1 MAKHRAAAATE
12 LEALAKKFDRFGWDR
27 DRGTAAQDRIITD
40 WMDALQDFP
49 LHEIRAACK
58 RCVLDNPNRMPNEGH
73 VRAAILEAR
82 RDAVARLP
90 RQPEPDRNVQPVTQ
104 KAATEIL
111 ERAGFRPKGMGD
123 TVMAALRDRGASGYL
138 RMASDAIRTAADAA
152 NVPPAEVAGDSR
164 RPDIVRARW
173 AAMADLRDRGLGLSE
188 IGRALGMDHTT
199 VRHGLTRHDAGD
211 AA

>member
-1 MAKHRAAAATE
+1 MAKHRAAVATE

-27 DRGTAAQDRIITD
+27 DRGTVAQDRIITD

-49 LHEIRAACK
+49 IHEIRAACK

-82 RDAVARLP
+82 REAVARMP
-90 RQPEPDRNVQPVTQ
+90 RQPEPDRDVQPVTGE
-104 KAATEIL
+104 AAVEIL
-111 ERAGFRPKGMGD
+111 ERAGYRPKGMID
-123 TVMAALRDRGASGYL
+123 PVKEVLRARGASGYL
-138 RMASDAIRTAADAA
+138 NMASDAIKAAAHEA
-152 NVPPAEVAGDSR
+152 NVLAVDVASENR

-173 AAMADLRDRGLGLSE
+173 AAMADLRGRGLGLAE